1 MLALQEDDE
10 VFVRQ
15 VDRGRVLVLGVD
27 REGVLVLG
35 VDREGVFRR
44 EVKRVRR

>member
-27 REGVLVLG
+27 REGV
-35 VDREGVFRR
+35 FRR